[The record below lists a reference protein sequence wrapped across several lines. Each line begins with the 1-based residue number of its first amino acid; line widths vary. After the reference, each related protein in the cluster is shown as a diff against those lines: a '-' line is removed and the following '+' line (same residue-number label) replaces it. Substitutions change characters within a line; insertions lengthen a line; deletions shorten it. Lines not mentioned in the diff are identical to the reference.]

1 MIEIQHSTTHST
13 STLVPTTLVTTTSVI
28 YTKHAHQL
36 HHVTLQVNFKEVKK
50 PAMHVFN
57 KLNHHVHV
65 LKDSMPVLGDV
76 KNVNLDLLI
85 TEDQITSTTT
95 TTSVTTRHVHQLHH
109 VTLQANFKEVQKPA
123 MHVFNK
129 LNHHVHVLKDS
140 MPVLGDVKNVNS
152 DQSITEDQTTSTI
165 TTTLEDNTRHAHQL
179 HHVTLQANFK
189 EVQKLAMH
197 VFNKLNHHVHVLKD
211 SMPVLG
217 DVKNVNS
224 DQSITEDQTTSTIT
238 TTLEDNTRHAHQ
250 LHHVTLQANFKEVQ
264 KLAMPANNKLNHHV
278 DALKDSTPIFG
289 NVKSVN

>member
-76 KNVNLDLLI
+76 KNVNLDPSI
-85 TEDQITSTTT
+85 TEDQITSTT
-95 TTSVTTRHVHQLHH
+95 
-109 VTLQANFKEVQKPA
+109 
-123 MHVFNK
+123 
-129 LNHHVHVLKDS
+129 
-140 MPVLGDVKNVNS
+140 
-152 DQSITEDQTTSTI
+152 SIT
-165 TTTLEDNTRHAHQL
+165 TTTLEDNTKHVLQLQHVTEQDNYKEVQKHAMHVFKDQKFNVDVPKGSIKIKMFGHAKNVPLDGEETQSQTNVFRL

-189 EVQKLAMH
+189 EVQKLAMN

-211 SMPVLG
+211 SMLLSG

-224 DQSITEDQTTSTIT
+224 DQSITEDPITSTTSTTTIT
-238 TTLEDNTRHAHQ
+238 SVTIRHAHQ